1 MSENIDVQKAYDKGY
16 NTALES
22 VSFYIMSN
30 FDVSDPNMTS
40 IMKYINELKEEEED
54 EE

>member
-30 FDVSDPNMTS
+30 FDVNEPNMTS
-40 IMKYINELKEEEED
+40 IMKYINELREEEED
-54 EE
+54 DE